1 MPPRDDDTR
10 TARQISRGQT
20 KKAGDRSA
28 TLARQLMKLADPAVK
43 KLELDD
49 DLRDEL
55 ATARKVTSP
64 IARRRAERTLA
75 GALRRHDLV
84 ALADQ
89 LAKIERGD
97 SDVHQFHL
105 AEQWRARLIEEV
117 SALAAFAAD
126 FPGSADDTWPRLI
139 DAARRERDTGRPPGA
154 GRALF
159 RVVIAALRDASRDA
173 EGAPEEVD
181 PDELADEE

>member
-1 MPPRDDDTR
+1 MPERDDDSR
-10 TARQISRGQT
+10 TARQISRGRT

-28 TLARQLMKLADPAVK
+28 TLARQLMKLAAPAVK

-49 DLRDEL
+49 ELREEL
-55 ATARKVTSP
+55 VEARKISSP
-64 IARRRAERTLA
+64 IARRRAERALA
-75 GALRRHDLV
+75 GALRRHDLI

-105 AEQWRARLIEEV
+105 AEQWRARLIGEP
-117 SALAAFAAD
+117 AGLAAFTAD
-126 FPGSADDTWPRLI
+126 FPGSADERWPRLI

-159 RVVIAALRDASRDA
+159 REVIAALKDAQAPAEPDDADADADA
-173 EGAPEEVD
+173 E
-181 PDELADEE
+181 PDEE